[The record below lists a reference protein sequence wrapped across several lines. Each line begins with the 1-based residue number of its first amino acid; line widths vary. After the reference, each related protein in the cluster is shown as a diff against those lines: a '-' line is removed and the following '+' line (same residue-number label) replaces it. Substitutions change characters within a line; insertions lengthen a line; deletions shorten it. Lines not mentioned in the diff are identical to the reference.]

1 MSFRPLKFSA
11 RASRGADP
19 SATHHA
25 AIVEQATHLASLS
38 LLFGG
43 PARLPSVRTQTVEF
57 SDAPG
62 ALSKIGFDEDGSVP
76 PESRIPRY
84 TSAVWKYQSGAVGS
98 LTHAVALHGTTYD
111 TELEVICDGTT
122 FKLVDMYTNTP
133 RLFIRQSDTSSEG
146 ESSSTPI
153 NQGFHLLTSCK
164 FTLVSRGPRVRRRRP
179 FPDSDRCARGRTTQ
193 VHLRRGAA
201 DVSVDVGDP

>member
-1 MSFRPLKFSA
+1 MLTSNRPDSTTWLTSMH
-11 RASRGADP
+11 ASRRGGTSRSLAVVGLSQFSVRVRPSGADS
-19 SATHHA
+19 SATYNSPA

-43 PARLPSVRTQTVEF
+43 PARWHSVRTQTVEF

-62 ALSKIGFDEDGSVP
+62 ELSKIGFDEDGSVP

-84 TSAVWKYQSGAVGS
+84 TSAVWKYQNGAVGS

-122 FKLVDMYTNTP
+122 FKLVDMYTSTP
-133 RLFIRQSDTSSEG
+133 RLFVRQSDASSEG
-146 ESSSTPI
+146 ESLESSAPR
-153 NQGFHLLTSCK
+153 LTC
-164 FTLVSRGPRVRRRRP
+164 
-179 FPDSDRCARGRTTQ
+179 
-193 VHLRRGAA
+193 
-201 DVSVDVGDP
+201 

>member
-1 MSFRPLKFSA
+1 
-11 RASRGADP
+11 
-19 SATHHA
+19 
-25 AIVEQATHLASLS
+25 
-38 LLFGG
+38 
-43 PARLPSVRTQTVEF
+43 VRTQTVEF

-62 ALSKIGFDEDGSVP
+62 KLSRIGFDEDGSVP

-133 RLFIRQSDTSSEG
+133 RLFIRQSDASSEG
-146 ESSSTPI
+146 ESP
-153 NQGFHLLTSCK
+153 QF
-164 FTLVSRGPRVRRRRP
+164 R
-179 FPDSDRCARGRTTQ
+179 
-193 VHLRRGAA
+193 A
-201 DVSVDVGDP
+201 DHGSLD